1 MKHPWRWLILTGVV
15 AVLGLAYAALWQ
27 SPAPRPGAFV
37 IDLPAIR
44 ALAAGANGPVEIR
57 AIQVAQAPVPRG
69 AMIAGE
75 SLFTKQ
81 PIVIISYQ
89 LIYADGSSVIIDS
102 AHDLSLH
109 QRNFDPNGV
118 GFDSAAFDQMQQA
131 MLAARL
137 ILVTHEHLDHLGGIA
152 QSPYLA
158 ELAPKVLLTKAQATG
173 PTLSHVGFKP
183 GDLERFN
190 PVDLRAPLSPA
201 AGVVLIPAP
210 GHSSGSQ
217 LIYVRRA
224 DGHEFLF
231 VGDIAWDAGAIRSGV
246 GRPYLVSHYMLREDR
261 QAVVDQLLAL
271 QPLLQD
277 PMLTV
282 IVAHDDSQYQSLQ
295 QQGLI
300 SNGLRLPEPTSH

>member
-1 MKHPWRWLILTGVV
+1 MKHPWRWLILTVAV
-15 AVLGLAYAALWQ
+15 AVLCLAYAALWQ
-27 SPAPRPGAFV
+27 SPAPRPGAFA

-89 LIYADGSSVIIDS
+89 LVYADGSSVIIDS
-102 AHDLSLH
+102 AHDLGLH

-118 GFDSAAFDQMQQA
+118 GFDSAAYDQMQQA

-152 QSPYLA
+152 QSAHLA
-158 ELAPKVLLTKAQATG
+158 ELASRVLLTKAQATG

-183 GDLERFN
+183 GDLERFKTI
-190 PVDLRAPLSPA
+190 DLQAPMSPT

-231 VGDIAWDAGAIRSGV
+231 VGDIAWDAGAIRSSV

-261 QAVVDQLLAL
+261 QAVADQLLAL
-271 QPLLQD
+271 QPLLAEGAVT
-277 PMLTV
+277 L
-282 IVAHDDSQYQSLQ
+282 IVAHDQSQYRDLAQR
-295 QQGLI
+295 GLI
-300 SNGLRLPEPTSH
+300 IEGLKLR